1 MTQRIMTLDHT
12 HNTGLS
18 IKGRVE
24 IALYSNSKRIKHLVL
39 DNLVVA
45 TGKQVIADIL
55 AEKGVEIAYLAVG
68 SGNTQPQV
76 SDTAL
81 EQEIARKAITMR
93 SANMNQARFDT
104 FIDTLEM
111 VGMWREI
118 GLFSSDN
125 RLVARALINPEMN
138 KGSSNTATISWSITI
153 A

>member
-1 MTQRIMTLDHT
+1 MTQQTMTLDHT

-24 IALYSNSKRIKHLVL
+24 IALYTNSLRIKHLII
-39 DNLVVA
+39 DNLVV
-45 TGKQVIADIL
+45 TSGKQVIADIL

-81 EQEIARKAITMR
+81 EQEIARKVITMR
-93 SANMNQARFDT
+93 SASINQARFDT
-104 FIDTLEM
+104 FIDTLEI
-111 VGMWREI
+111 VGIWREI

-125 RLVARALINPEMN
+125 RLVARALISPEIN
-138 KGSSNTATISWSITI
+138 KGNNNTATISWSITI